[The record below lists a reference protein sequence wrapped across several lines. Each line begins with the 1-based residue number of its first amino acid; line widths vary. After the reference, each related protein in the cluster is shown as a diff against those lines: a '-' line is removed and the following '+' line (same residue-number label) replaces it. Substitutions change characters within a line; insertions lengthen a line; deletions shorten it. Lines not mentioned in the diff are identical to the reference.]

1 MERLYDL
8 ESVNK
13 GHVEAV
19 GRGDDGRARELVL
32 LDVEDRT
39 VTRDGSD
46 RVSLLVIS
54 IGDSRRL
61 GGHGS
66 EN

>member
-19 GRGDDGRARELVL
+19 GRCDDGRARELVL

-46 RVSLLVIS
+46 RGSLLVLS
-54 IGDSRRL
+54 TSDSRRL